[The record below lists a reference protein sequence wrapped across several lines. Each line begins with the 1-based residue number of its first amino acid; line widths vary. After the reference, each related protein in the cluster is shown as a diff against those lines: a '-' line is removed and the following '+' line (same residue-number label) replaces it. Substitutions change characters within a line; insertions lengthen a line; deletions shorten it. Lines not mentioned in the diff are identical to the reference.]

1 MNISSM
7 ATATVFILATA
18 MLSAGML
25 VCMMAAAYF
34 RIIIQVSAYETEYR
48 FICIPAYAAEQLNS
62 GSCKCCLGS
71 AADTAAN
78 QYLNACIRQEGSQ
91 CSMTL
96 SIRIDNLGLFDLAI
110 FNIIQFEL
118 LCVSKMLKNLS
129 VFICYTNSHLFF
141 SFSLDLIFKGGSVCS
156 FTLLITAKWISAITK
171 AVIPPG
177 DTQYLSV
184 NQAVRKLVTCGFIYF
199 RNGRSGNPHL
209 LSALS
214 MRIFLQINQT
224 DYLIFIYGHRYFFA
238 CRYPFR
244 PEAIISRFYTDSSAS
259 CRSCHLVSHPFPS
272 YVDNNYST
280 SCIHMQDAFR
290 DLTLSIREF

>member
-7 ATATVFILATA
+7 ATATVFVLATV

-34 RIIIQVSAYETEYR
+34 RIIIQVSAYETAYR

-62 GSCKCCLGS
+62 GGCKCCLGS

-118 LCVSKMLKNLS
+118 LCVSKMLNISPFSYVTPILISFSPFPWILFSKADLS
-129 VFICYTNSHLFF
+129 VLSHF
-141 SFSLDLIFKGGSVCS
+141 
-156 FTLLITAKWISAITK
+156 
-171 AVIPPG
+171 
-177 DTQYLSV
+177 
-184 NQAVRKLVTCGFIYF
+184 
-199 RNGRSGNPHL
+199 
-209 LSALS
+209 
-214 MRIFLQINQT
+214 
-224 DYLIFIYGHRYFFA
+224 
-238 CRYPFR
+238 
-244 PEAIISRFYTDSSAS
+244 
-259 CRSCHLVSHPFPS
+259 
-272 YVDNNYST
+272 
-280 SCIHMQDAFR
+280 
-290 DLTLSIREF
+290 